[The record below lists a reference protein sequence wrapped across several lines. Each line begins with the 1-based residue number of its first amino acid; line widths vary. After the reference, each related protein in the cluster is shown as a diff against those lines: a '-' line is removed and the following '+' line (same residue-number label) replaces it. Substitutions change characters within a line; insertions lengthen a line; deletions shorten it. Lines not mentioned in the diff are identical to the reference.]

1 MAHRSFITAGVA
13 FATAGMVAVVPA
25 LAPPLAPR
33 DIHVIKQ
40 AEAQVELAA
49 QLTLQDLIN
58 VYFGVT
64 PAGSYVDPEGPDA
77 PPLPPVTDAPGTSGL
92 SGVIYQLLHQQ
103 QGSYVPGAVGLETYF
118 NGGISDYIELM
129 LLTQNTDE
137 AQRAGIQAFFE
148 GGLSQLAYEYLQS
161 GTTDPE
167 TTAYLQTFFN
177 QGGFG
182 NPALYGA
189 SGVAYLRLMAGF
201 QAPEQQAFLTNLFQ
215 GGASQLAY
223 AQLGGDLG
231 TVDEEGEPEPT
242 ATPYLSSFF
251 GINNNIIDPGGSG
264 SPSLTGVSGVVYTRL
279 KAAQAT
285 GDLTPEQMSV
295 IDPFFNGGASE
306 VVRVQLLSRTSD
318 PNQQNLIN
326 EFFDNGISGVVR
338 YLLVGPQPTP
348 PAEEEEEESA
358 VPQTTLAAAST
369 PTDEVQDT
377 AKKAEP
383 AKVETVKADTVKTES
398 VSAATESKPAAES
411 APAATAEPAP
421 AAAAAAASAAPA
433 EAAPAAAPA
442 AEPAAAPAAEPAA
455 APSEEKKPAFTAKR
469 REQSVSDE
477 KAAETDDGGANKA
490 EPVIIYGTG
499 GPKPGEG
506 SWGIF
511 GDIAQGV
518 HDAIAGMSGGGQ
530 PSGGTADAGGAAGSG
545 DGGASG
551 GGGAG

>member
-1 MAHRSFITAGVA
+1 LNNSFRLAASSQNRRAVKMAHRSFITAGAA

-40 AEAQVELAA
+40 TEAQVELAA

-103 QGSYVPGAVGLETYF
+103 QGSYLPGAVGLETYF
-118 NGGISDYIELM
+118 NGGITDYIELA
-129 LLTQNTDE
+129 LLTQNTDP
-137 AQRAGIQAFFE
+137 AQQAGIQAFFE

-189 SGVAYLRLMAGF
+189 TGVIYLRMLAGF
-201 QAPEQQAFLTNLFQ
+201 QAPEQQAFINNFFQ
-215 GGASQLAY
+215 GGASQVAY

-231 TVDEEGEPEPT
+231 TLDEEGNPEPT
-242 ATPYLSSFF
+242 STPYLSSFF
-251 GINNNIIDPGGSG
+251 GINNNIIDPDGSG

-295 IDPFFNGGASE
+295 IDPFFNGGLTE
-306 VVRVQLLSRTSD
+306 VARTQLLSRTSD
-318 PNQQNLIN
+318 ANQVNLIN

-348 PAEEEEEESA
+348 PPEEESE
-358 VPQTTLAAAST
+358 T
-369 PTDEVQDT
+369 PTPLLRTAAVAAPEDT
-377 AKKAEP
+377 SAKP
-383 AKVETVKADTVKTES
+383 ETVKAES
-398 VSAATESKPAAES
+398 VSAVSESKPAADP
-411 APAATAEPAP
+411 APATDPAP
-421 AAAAAAASAAPA
+421 AAAAAAAPAKAAEAEPAAAAEAAPA
-433 EAAPAAAPA
+433 AAAPAAAPA
-442 AEPAAAPAAEPAA
+442 A
-455 APSEEKKPAFTAKR
+455 PSGENKPAFTAKR
-469 REQSVSDE
+469 RDQSVAEE
-477 KAAETDDGGANKA
+477 KTAETDDGGANKA
-490 EPVIIYGTG
+490 EPVIIYGSG

-506 SWGIF
+506 SWGVF

-518 HDAIAGMSGGGQ
+518 HDAIAGMSGPPAGGAGD
-530 PSGGTADAGGAAGSG
+530 SGSGDAGGSAGSG
-545 DGGASG
+545 
-551 GGGAG
+551 GAG

>member
-1 MAHRSFITAGVA
+1 MAYRSLITAGAA
-13 FATAGMVAVVPA
+13 FATAGMVAVVPV

-33 DIHVIKQ
+33 DIQVIKQ
-40 AEAQVELAA
+40 TEAQVELAA

-103 QGSYVPGAVGLETYF
+103 QGSYLPGAVGLETYF
-118 NGGISDYIELM
+118 NGGLSDYIELM
-129 LLTQNTDE
+129 LLTQNADP

-161 GTTDPE
+161 GTTDPA

-189 SGVAYLRLMAGF
+189 SGVTYLRLMAGF
-201 QAPEQQAFLTNLFQ
+201 QAPEQQAFINNFFQ

-231 TVDEEGEPEPT
+231 TLDEQGEPVAT
-242 ATPYLSSFF
+242 STPYLSSFF
-251 GINNNIIDPGGSG
+251 GINNNIIDPDGSG

-306 VVRVQLLSRTSD
+306 VIRVQLLSRTSD

-338 YLLVGPQPTP
+338 YLLVGPQPAP
-348 PAEEEEEESA
+348 PVDEVEAPVA
-358 VPQTTLAAAST
+358 PAALVAASSSSE
-369 PTDEVQDT
+369 EVADT
-377 AKKAEP
+377 AKKVEP
-383 AKVETVKADTVKTES
+383 AKVEAAEVES
-398 VSAATESKPAAES
+398 PATDRQPAESKPPAE
-411 APAATAEPAP
+411 
-421 AAAAAAASAAPA
+421 AAAAAPA
-433 EAAPAAAPA
+433 EAAPAAA

-455 APSEEKKPAFTAKR
+455 APAADAKPAFTAKR
-469 REQSVSDE
+469 RDQSVAEE
-477 KAAETDDGGANKA
+477 KTTETDDGGANKA

-518 HDAIAGMSGGGQ
+518 QNAIAGMSGGGET
-530 PSGGTADAGGAAGSG
+530 SGGGSDAGAGAGDSG
-545 DGGASG
+545 DGGGTG